1 MDIETCMVEYKVLH
15 TKLTMFTSA
24 QSVLIV
30 KLVPYACEDVTAAT
44 AVVMMSTGNCVKLTN
59 ILFLSVCVSIFT
71 GEQRLKHH
79 EMMLFDTPTNLGTT
93 FLALP
98 VGLIFSP
105 RDGCLVN
112 IYQDQSKGVG
122 QKLLDIAG
130 RSSDNCYFAQL

>member
-30 KLVPYACEDVTAAT
+30 KLVPYACEDVT
-44 AVVMMSTGNCVKLTN
+44 GNCVKLTN
-59 ILFLSVCVSIFT
+59 LLFLSVCVSIVT

-79 EMMLFDTPTNLGTT
+79 ETMLFDTPTNLGTT

-98 VGLIFSP
+98 IGLIFSP